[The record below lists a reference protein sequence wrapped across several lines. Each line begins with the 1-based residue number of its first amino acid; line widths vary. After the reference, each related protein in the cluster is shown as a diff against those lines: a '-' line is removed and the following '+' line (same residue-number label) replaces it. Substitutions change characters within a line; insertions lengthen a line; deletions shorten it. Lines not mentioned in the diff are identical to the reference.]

1 VSIDAEEL
9 TRFLNELHE
18 AERPGARV
26 TLMWAAAEGQSQIG
40 VLLRTIHRDESR
52 WCAMLHRHI
61 ELLGGDPSRQVGA
74 FYGKT
79 MAIADTRE
87 RLAFL
92 NRGQSWVVRK
102 LRDILPRID
111 DVPLRTE
118 IFEML
123 RAHESNINLAV
134 EVLNRA

>member
-1 VSIDAEEL
+1 
-9 TRFLNELHE
+9 
-18 AERPGARV
+18 
-26 TLMWAAAEGQSQIG
+26 
-40 VLLRTIHRDESR
+40 
-52 WCAMLHRHI
+52 
-61 ELLGGDPSRQVGA
+61 LGGDPSRQVGA

-79 MAIADTRE
+79 MAIADMQE

-92 NRGQSWVVRK
+92 NRGQSWGVRK

-134 EVLNRA
+134 EALNRP

>member
-1 VSIDAEEL
+1 VGIETEEL
-9 TRFLNELHE
+9 THFLNELLE
-18 AERPGARV
+18 AERAGARV
-26 TLMWAAAEGQSQIG
+26 TLVWAATEGQSQIG

-61 ELLGGDPSRQVGA
+61 ELLGGDPSRHVGA

-79 MAIADTRE
+79 MAIAATRE
-87 RLAFL
+87 RLTFL

-118 IFEML
+118 IFQMW
-123 RAHESNINLAV
+123 RAHKSNINLAV
-134 EVLNRA
+134 EALNRP